1 MTGQDYKIVIHK
13 GERTITIV
21 VDPCVANDRFI
32 GLVDGVEIATAD
44 DPSKVVA
51 MLLSEWGCPETARR

>member
-1 MTGQDYKIVIHK
+1 MTGQDYKIIIHR

-32 GLVDGVEIATAD
+32 GLVDGVEVATAE
-44 DPSKVVA
+44 DPSMVMAK
-51 MLLSEWGCPETARR
+51 LLSDWG